1 MVRGINTK
9 YRKQQQ
15 QLQQNNVVAAVVVI
29 YTICR
34 MFSRHKG

>member
-9 YRKQQQ
+9 YRKKQQ
-15 QLQQNNVVAAVVVI
+15 QLQQNDVVAAVVVI